1 LIEGDDIKDVGNV
14 DVAFELVNVD
24 SDKDNVV
31 V

>member
-14 DVAFELVNVD
+14 DVAFELVDVD
-24 SDKDNVV
+24 SDKDYVV